1 MKNSSSLDRRN
12 FVKLGT
18 LAATAALLPHA
29 ASAQIVTSHQLPAL
43 PYAFDAL
50 EPHIDART
58 MEIHHGKHHAAYIN
72 NLNTALGLNPLTKA
86 APVAKKNSDTPI
98 EPNLQLAKKPLDQ
111 LLATLP
117 EITDESLRAT
127 LRNNGGGHWNHDFFW
142 KSLAPADKSG
152 KPSTEL
158 SAAIDTAF
166 GTMDAFKKSFGEAAT
181 KRFGSGWAWLIVK
194 DGKLKITSTAN
205 QDNPAMKGIVPD
217 ADLGTPLLGLDVW
230 EHAYYLHY
238 QNRRPDY
245 IAAWWHIVNWPA
257 VSERFKI

>member
-1 MKNSSSLDRRN
+1 MNTPSHLDRRQ

-18 LAATAALLPHA
+18 LAASAALLPGA
-29 ASAQIVTSHQLPAL
+29 ARAETAAITLPPL

-50 EPHIDART
+50 EPHIDAKT
-58 MEIHHGKHHAAYIN
+58 MEIHHDKHHAAYIK
-72 NLNTALGLNPLTKA
+72 NLNAALVTANL
-86 APVAKKNSDTPI
+86 VQMPI
-98 EPNLQLAKKPLDQ
+98 EK
-111 LLATLP
+111 LLADLP
-117 EITDESLRAT
+117 AATDEAPLRDA

-142 KSLAPADKSG
+142 KTLAPADKSG

-158 SAAIDTAF
+158 AAAIDSAF
-166 GTMDAFKKSFGEAAT
+166 GSMDAFKKSFGEAAT
-181 KRFGSGWAWLIVK
+181 KRFGSGWAWLILQ

-205 QDNPAMKGIVPD
+205 QDNPAMKGVVPA

-245 IAAWWHIVNWPA
+245 IAAWWNIVNWPA
-257 VSERFKI
+257 VSARFAG

>member
-1 MKNSSSLDRRN
+1 MKPLSSIDRRH

-18 LAATAALLPHA
+18 LAATAALLPSTSQA
-29 ASAQIVTSHQLPAL
+29 AENTALTLPPL

-50 EPHIDART
+50 EPHIDAQT
-58 MEIHHGKHHAAYIN
+58 MEIHHDKHHAAYIKN
-72 NLNTALGLNPLTKA
+72 FNTAIGT
-86 APVAKKNSDTPI
+86 APD
-98 EPNLQLAKKPLDQ
+98 LAKQPLDQ

-117 EITDESLRAT
+117 SITDESLRAT

-142 KSLAPADKSG
+142 KTLTPADKSG
-152 KPSTEL
+152 KPSDML
-158 SAAIDTAF
+158 AAAIQATFTSD
-166 GTMDAFKKSFGEAAT
+166 DAFKKAFGEAAT

-194 DGKLKITSTAN
+194 DGKLKVTSTAN

-217 ADLGTPLLGLDVW
+217 ADLGTPLLALDVW

-245 IAAWWHIVNWPA
+245 IAAWWNVVNWET
-257 VSERFKI
+257 VSARFAAAKA

>member
-1 MKNSSSLDRRN
+1 
-12 FVKLGT
+12 VKLGS
-18 LAATAALLPHA
+18 LAATAALFPTA
-29 ASAQIVTSHQLPAL
+29 AGAATAEPYTLPAL
-43 PYAFDAL
+43 PYAADAL
-50 EPHIDART
+50 EPHIDKLT
-58 MEIHHGKHHAAYIN
+58 MEIHHGKHHAAYIKN
-72 NLNTALGLNPLTKA
+72 FNTALAT
-86 APVAKKNSDTPI
+86 APD
-98 EPNLQLAKKPLDQ
+98 LAKQPLET

-117 EITDESLRAT
+117 AVADESLRTT

-142 KSLAPADKSG
+142 KTLAPAEKSG
-152 KPSTEL
+152 KPSAEL
-158 SAAIDTAF
+158 AAAIDAAF
-166 GTMDAFKKSFGEAAT
+166 GSMDAFKKSFGEAAT

-245 IAAWWHIVNWPA
+245 ITAWWNIVDWSA
-257 VSERFKI
+257 VSSRFAAAN